1 MLPVGTAFTCAEAKT
16 ARAAARGVMVF
27 AAKFL
32 TCPSSFRIKMARA
45 PGGICARP
53 SAVKR
58 SRTMCETDALSISLQ
73 CPCADF
79 CLVPGAFFT
88 GSPSR
93 AASVFESNKS
103 VTLTFYSV
111 LSGALGANFKKIS
124 FIAEGVF
131 GLHLKALSG
140 SDRCSG
146 RAGPASRQQVAGY
159 YFERIPAR

>member
-1 MLPVGTAFTCAEAKT
+1 MPPVGAAFTCADART

-32 TCPSSFRIKMARA
+32 TCPSSFRINMARA

-58 SRTMCETDALSISLQ
+58 SRTISETDAFSIPLQ

-79 CLVPGAFFT
+79 CLVPEAFFA
-88 GSPSR
+88 GSPSS
-93 AASVFESNKS
+93 AAFVFESNKS

-111 LSGALGANFKKIS
+111 LSGALGANFKKFQI
-124 FIAEGVF
+124 FF
-131 GLHLKALSG
+131 G
-140 SDRCSG
+140 G
-146 RAGPASRQQVAGY
+146 RVARFFEAR
-159 YFERIPAR
+159 YFAVVSEIHRSELDLRAVL